1 MSISSCL
8 PDPLLPLWLFCI
20 VPTQDTHEKRVSTP
34 AWVACNKR
42 EDAPG
47 WICTIQW
54 IAGNCSS
61 LTKPGMIPSGLVST
75 MTAGVLCM
83 YQKIPGRGGRGGTP
97 INLLW
102 GLHADSLRLWNMLE
116 LFQTKRDE
124 FCNLVADNKF
134 NNLNP
139 IPAAG
144 SVTKW
149 QWESSFAPKLDCE

>member
-1 MSISSCL
+1 
-8 PDPLLPLWLFCI
+8 
-20 VPTQDTHEKRVSTP
+20 
-34 AWVACNKR
+34 
-42 EDAPG
+42 
-47 WICTIQW
+47 
-54 IAGNCSS
+54 
-61 LTKPGMIPSGLVST
+61 

-83 YQKIPGRGGRGGTP
+83 YQKIPEEGGGGEGEGTP

-102 GLHADSLRLWNMLE
+102 GLHADFLRLWSMLE
-116 LFQTKRDE
+116 LEQMNIGTDE
-124 FCNLVADNKF
+124 YCNLVADNNF